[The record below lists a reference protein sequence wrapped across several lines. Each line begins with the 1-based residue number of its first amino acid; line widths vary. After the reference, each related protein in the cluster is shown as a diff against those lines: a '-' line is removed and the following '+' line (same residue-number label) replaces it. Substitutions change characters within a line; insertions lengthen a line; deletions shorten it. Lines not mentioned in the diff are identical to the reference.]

1 MKKGESLKQ
10 IAERKGGFVIM
21 NKMSGIFNNASFKMK
36 KHSPEILMAAGVV
49 GVVVSAVMACKATLK
64 VEMVMEDTKE
74 KMDKIHEAEATG
86 FTDAGEDYDKEDA
99 KKDTVILY
107 TQTCLKLA
115 KIYAPAVTIGALSI
129 ASILASNNILRKR
142 NVALAAA
149 YATVDKSFKEYRNRV
164 IEKFGQEVDRE
175 LKYNIKAEKITAT
188 EVDEETGK
196 EKKVKK
202 NTFVVKPSDISGYA
216 RFFEKYTVDEDG
228 NSILNPNWSPI
239 NEYNILFLRAREKYA
254 NDLLI
259 SKKRLF
265 LNEVYEMLGLPR
277 TKAGQVVGWV
287 YDESNPVGDNFVD
300 FGLYA
305 DNLSYSDYAN
315 GFDPAILLDF
325 NVDGNIWEMM

>member
-1 MKKGESLKQ
+1 MKKDE
-10 IAERKGGFVIM
+10 IM
-21 NKMSGIFNNASFKMK
+21 NKMSGAFNNVSFKMK
-36 KHSPEILMAAGVV
+36 KHSPEILMVAGVA

-64 VEMVMEDTKE
+64 VDAIMDETKE
-74 KMDKIHEAEATG
+74 KMDKIHKAEDDGVTES
-86 FTDAGEDYDKEDA
+86 GEDYFIEDA
-99 KKDTVILY
+99 KKDTAIVY
-107 TQTCLKLA
+107 AQTGFKLV
-115 KIYAPAVTIGALSI
+115 KTYAPAVAIGTLSI

-175 LKYNIKAEKITAT
+175 LKYNIKAEKVPTT

-202 NTFVVKPSDISGYA
+202 NAFVVNPSDVSGYA

-228 NSILNPNWSPI
+228 NSILNPHWEPN
-239 NEYNILFLRAREKYA
+239 NEYNIMFIKAQENYA
-254 NDLLI
+254 NDLLRA
-259 SKKRLF
+259 KKRLF
-265 LNEVYEMLGLPR
+265 LNDVYEMLGLPR

-287 YDESNPVGDNFVD
+287 YDKDNPVGDNYVD
-300 FGLYA
+300 FGLYT
-305 DNLSYSDYAN
+305 DNLSYSDFAN
-315 GFDPAILLDF
+315 GLDPAILLDF